1 MHVQLFPPRL
11 LLEIM
16 VWRQFWG
23 EPKTNGFRDREKK
36 DINAHIIGV
45 EVEKNKAHEED
56 VSFSFH

>member
-1 MHVQLFPPRL
+1 
-11 LLEIM
+11 M

-23 EPKTNGFRDREKK
+23 EPKTNGFQDREKK
-36 DINAHIIGV
+36 DINAHIIEV